1 MGRLTG
7 KSTIVTGAAVGIGRE
22 IAILYGKEGA
32 DVVVNY
38 SKSRSEAEHTAER
51 VRAAGARAH
60 VVKADVSKQA
70 EAEQLVRSAVE
81 HFGRLDV
88 LVNNAAITR
97 FVDFADLDGLTEEV
111 WDVLYDVN
119 VKGTFW
125 CCRAAAKVMQGQTP
139 PGGSIINVASMSG
152 IRANG
157 SSIAYCCS
165 KAAVIHMTRCLAR
178 ALGSS
183 NIRVNGIAPGGVSDT
198 RWQSNRTTP
207 APPSTASPAA
217 GTPMG
222 RIANPADVADVA
234 LYLAA
239 GAPLTTGDVISV
251 DGGRSL
257 GG

>member
-1 MGRLTG
+1 MGRLSG
-7 KSTIVTGAAVGIGRE
+7 KSAVVTGSAVGIGRE
-22 IAILYGKEGA
+22 IAVLFGREGA

-38 SKSRSEAEHTAER
+38 SKSRAEAEETAEL
-51 VRAAGARAH
+51 VRAGGARVQ
-60 VVKADVSKQA
+60 VVQADVARQA
-70 EAEQLVRSAVE
+70 EAERLINAAVD

-125 CCRAAAKVMQGQTP
+125 CCRAAAKAMRAQAP
-139 PGGSIINVASMSG
+139 AGGSIINVASMSG
-152 IRANG
+152 LRATG

-165 KAAVIHMTRCLAR
+165 KAAVIHMTRCLAG
-178 ALGSS
+178 ALGPDQ
-183 NIRVNGIAPGGVSDT
+183 IRVNAIAPGGVSDT
-198 RWQSNRTTP
+198 RWQANRTAP
-207 APPSTASPAA
+207 APPSSTPPAA

-234 LYLAA
+234 LWLAA

-251 DGGRSL
+251 DGGRGL

>member
-1 MGRLTG
+1 MGRLSG
-7 KSTIVTGAAVGIGRE
+7 KAAVVTGSAVGIGRE
-22 IAILYGKEGA
+22 IAVLFGREGA

-38 SKSRSEAEHTAER
+38 SKSEREAAETAEQ
-51 VRAAGARAH
+51 VRAAGARVA
-60 VVKADVSKQA
+60 VIQADVSKQA
-70 EAEQLVRSAVE
+70 DVERLIGEAARR
-81 HFGRLDV
+81 FGRLDV

-125 CCRAAAKVMQGQTP
+125 CCRAAAKAMQAQQP
-139 PGGSIINVASMSG
+139 AGGSIINIASMSG
-152 IRANG
+152 LRANG

-178 ALGSS
+178 ALGPSA
-183 NIRVNGIAPGGVSDT
+183 IRVNAIAPGGVSDT
-198 RWQSNRTTP
+198 RWQANRTTP
-207 APPSTASPAA
+207 APPSTTSPAA

-222 RIANPADVADVA
+222 RIANPADVADAA
-234 LYLAA
+234 LWLAS

-251 DGGRSL
+251 DGGRGL

>member
-7 KSTIVTGAAVGIGRE
+7 KSAIVTGAAVGIGRE

-38 SKSRSEAEHTAER
+38 SKSRSEAEDTAER
-51 VRAAGARAH
+51 VRATGARAQ

-70 EAEQLVRSAVE
+70 EAEALVRSAVE

-178 ALGSS
+178 ALGPS

-198 RWQSNRTTP
+198 RWQSNRTGP
-207 APPSTASPAA
+207 APPSPASPAA